1 MKKNIYIYFIVPLV
15 GLTVFFGFYWKASKE
30 FEEREQNVV
39 REARKKKEEKL
50 KQEAANRELAVKQA
64 LELQDKRRA
73 EKKIKDEKD
82 AREAEARAA
91 AVQARSKASR
101 DADKIEAS
109 VKRLQKDIDE
119 EKKEITKI
127 QADKKRFGDDQS
139 FLMEYVKQ
147 AETNVKNLRG
157 VLEKIAE
164 ADRKWEEAQR
174 EAAARAAAAAKKS

>member
-1 MKKNIYIYFIVPLV
+1 MKKNLYIYFVVPLV
-15 GLTVFFGFYWKASKE
+15 GLIVFFGFYWKASKE
-30 FEEREQNVV
+30 FDEREAAVV
-39 REARKKKEEKL
+39 RKARDAKEAKL

-64 LELQDKRRA
+64 LELQEKRRA
-73 EKKIKDEKD
+73 EKKIKDEREAK
-82 AREAEARAA
+82 EAEARAA

-109 VKRLQKDIDE
+109 VKRLQKDIED
-119 EKKEITKI
+119 EKKEIVKI
-127 QADKKRFGDDQS
+127 QADKKRFGDDQT

-174 EAAARAAAAAKKS
+174 EAAARAAAAKK